1 MNIIGIK
8 PFLAAIRT
16 EERDMVP
23 AVRPLGSLSMARGC
37 ARIDSR
43 LLVIFRPR
51 TASELG
57 QFIPQQR
64 TSGDRNG
71 MSVSCQSR
79 KFRVQRRTNDRS
91 PLSDRNASVKLVP

>member
-1 MNIIGIK
+1 
-8 PFLAAIRT
+8 
-16 EERDMVP
+16 MVP

-43 LLVIFRPR
+43 PLVIFRPR